1 MFAIISQPACPRAT
15 QDVAL
20 NLQNRQKAI
29 GVAAYGPANPRLPN
43 VAYWQKLADVW
54 GIAPAEART
63 MRCGN
68 CAAFDV
74 SQHMR
79 ECIAQGLGGGVD
91 VEQTI
96 DAGALGYCHAF
107 HFKCASART
116 CSAWIVGGPRR

>member
-1 MFAIISQPACPRAT
+1 MFQVLGQIPCPRAT

-29 GVAAYGPANPRLPN
+29 AVAAYGPANPNLPN
-43 VAYWQKLADVW
+43 DAYWQKLADVW
-54 GIAPAEART
+54 GITPAEART

-68 CAAFDV
+68 CAAFDI
-74 SQHMR
+74 SQHAID
-79 ECIAQGLGGGVD
+79 CIAQGLGGGRD

-96 DAGALGYCHAF
+96 NAGMLGYCRAF

-116 CSAWIVGGPRR
+116 CSAWIVSGPRR